1 MVKPQMKKINR
12 LPRQSIVAHCFKGTS
27 PPLPLKWFVLEMRI
41 RESATRGV
49 ISLQK
54 CLMLAQRLGMDEQ
67 GLEAALLHMVKYITF
82 SFGTIM
88 YQVLGM

>member
-1 MVKPQMKKINR
+1 MKWLEIYSILNILSVKVGPRLFGKSMVKPQMKKINR

-41 RESATRGV
+41 RESAIQGI

-54 CLMLAQRLGMDEQ
+54 WHEGYRYG
-67 GLEAALLHMVKYITF
+67 
-82 SFGTIM
+82 
-88 YQVLGM
+88 